1 MTGTMA
7 ITGAIRKLHVQIC
20 SVRRYINMH
29 SMILRVLASW
39 LVLLAVLLV
48 PATASAHPLGN
59 FTINH
64 YSRLEPA
71 PGEMHIFYVLD
82 MAEIPAFQTL
92 QKIDADGDGK
102 MSASETERFSTE
114 RTQAL
119 VQNLTLS
126 IEGKPVQ
133 MQVISPTLA
142 FPAGQG
148 KLNLLRLSFWLMAPL
163 PQVSADSIAIEYK
176 DNNDPDRLGW
186 REIVTREQN
195 GVNILDSNVS
205 DKDVSNELR
214 QYPQNMLSAPLR
226 QLSAKFRISG
236 TLTPPQQNPATANTA
251 TTSAFGSAKTDAE
264 FAELI
269 TLHELSPSVIIIALL
284 TAVALG
290 ALHAL
295 EPGHGKTMAAAY
307 LVGTRATPR
316 HAIGLGLTI
325 TTMHTSSVFI
335 MGLVTLFASQFIL
348 PEKLFPWLGLTSAL
362 IIIVM
367 GIRMFLSRL
376 RNPSSQDHSHEGAG
390 AHSHDDAAGHSHSHL
405 PSEGKSGWRGIL
417 TVGIAGGLVPCPA
430 ALIVLLSALGLGR
443 LGFGM
448 MLIVAF
454 SVGLALVLS
463 LIGITV
469 LYGEKW
475 LKRHQAENKLVQFA
489 PSVMRFVQ
497 VLPAYSGLLVVGAGL
512 LLLYHAWPF
521 LRVWF
526 Q

>member
-1 MTGTMA
+1 MQFLTRLACPRALVVIGVAMA
-7 ITGAIRKLHVQIC
+7 LW
-20 SVRRYINMH
+20 
-29 SMILRVLASW
+29 LAAP
-39 LVLLAVLLV
+39 LAV
-48 PATASAHPLGN
+48 SAHPLGN

-71 PGEMHIFYVLD
+71 PGEMRIFYVLD
-82 MAEIPAFQTL
+82 MAEIPAFQTM
-92 QKIDADGDGK
+92 QKIDANGDGK
-102 MSASETERFSTE
+102 MNESETEQFINAKVQS
-114 RTQAL
+114 L
-119 VQNLTLS
+119 VQNLALS
-126 IEGKPVQ
+126 FDEKPAP
-133 MQVISPTLA
+133 MQVLSPTLA
-142 FPAGQG
+142 FPPGQG
-148 KLNLLRLSFWLMAPL
+148 KLTLLRLSFWLVSSL
-163 PQVSADSIAIEYK
+163 PQANAESIAIEFH
-176 DNNDPDRLGW
+176 DNNDPERLGW
-186 REIVTREQN
+186 REIVARGQN
-195 GVNILDSNVS
+195 GVNILDSTVS
-205 DKDVSNELR
+205 DQDVSNELR
-214 QYPQNMLSAPLR
+214 QYPQNMLSAPVR
-226 QLSAKFRISG
+226 QLSAKFRING
-236 TLTPPQQNPATANTA
+236 TLASPRPNPAIANTA
-251 TTSAFGSAKTDAE
+251 PTSAFGSAKTDAE

-269 TLHELSPSVIIIALL
+269 TLRELSPSVIIIALL

-348 PEKLFPWLGLTSAL
+348 PEKLFPWLGLASAL
-362 IIIVM
+362 IVIGM
-367 GIRMFLSRL
+367 GLRMFLSRL
-376 RNPSSQDHSHEGAG
+376 RYPSSQEHSHAG
-390 AHSHDDAAGHSHSHL
+390 GDAHSHADAAGHSHSHL
-405 PSEGKSGWRGIL
+405 PPEGRSGWRGIL

-454 SVGLALVLS
+454 SAGLALVLS

-475 LKRHQAENKLVQFA
+475 LKRHRAENKLTQLMPGLARFA
-489 PSVMRFVQ
+489 Q
-497 VLPAYSGLLVVGAGL
+497 ALPAFSGLLVVGAGL